1 MKNTIYLLAFIA
13 TFIFSSCNRN
23 PINKIFDTAKKEDNV
38 VAVTLPGWMIK
49 KGVSMA
55 MKNDT
60 VVNDVNT
67 LNTIAGAIKKVRV
80 LVKSHSSEAF
90 TADMNKQVDNL
101 SSKNFDTYAFIKSD
115 ENKVTVYGK
124 EDKDKLKDLFFYVN
138 GDENMAILH
147 LKTDISIADFQ
158 KLNLS
163 FNKDKQ
169 KNN

>member
-1 MKNTIYLLAFIA
+1 MVT
-13 TFIFSSCNRN
+13 
-23 PINKIFDTAKKEDNV
+23 
-38 VAVTLPGWMIK
+38 VAI
-49 KGVSMA
+49 
-55 MKNDT
+55 
-60 VVNDVNT
+60 
-67 LNTIAGAIKKVRV
+67 
-80 LVKSHSSEAF
+80 
-90 TADMNKQVDNL
+90 NL